1 VAFNDLATMI
11 AYFVEQQGKI
21 DQLLAETDE
30 INQGV
35 TAELVEAQDRT
46 EAAFASA
53 VALADDAFPGLDA
66 ALRQTIEARLPTMR
80 EEQTQLRADLEQL
93 IGQLEEDRAEI
104 EQKDAAESAQLATD
118 NPNLN
123 EREEILKHKLAEAE
137 AALAATEGE
146 LVKAGSGLGWLV
158 QAGRITRLRK
168 QHQAQATALYGVR
181 ERLSEVRNAWAQ
193 QRSKA
198 VETEGQLQQAWRLRT
213 AEIAKLNQE
222 LSGLNGDFEG
232 ACRRAALQEWMR
244 AQDTFGPAGAPEVDA
259 ALQEIS
265 AAKQRAAD
273 CEEGVIA
280 VSQIMGLLKG
290 VREGMERMQSSIE
303 GVKKEQDMH
312 SELSTLRIEAPPAFV
327 QFHQFWDALLE
338 TVRDEKR
345 SIEHP
350 KAFAD
355 IIDQVVATTLSNE
368 SIEAMFTLAGN
379 ALTEATKQWD

>member
-1 VAFNDLATMI
+1 
-11 AYFVEQQGKI
+11 
-21 DQLLAETDE
+21 
-30 INQGV
+30 
-35 TAELVEAQDRT
+35 
-46 EAAFASA
+46 
-53 VALADDAFPGLDA
+53 
-66 ALRQTIEARLPTMR
+66 
-80 EEQTQLRADLEQL
+80 
-93 IGQLEEDRAEI
+93 
-104 EQKDAAESAQLATD
+104 
-118 NPNLN
+118 
-123 EREEILKHKLAEAE
+123 
-137 AALAATEGE
+137 
-146 LVKAGSGLGWLV
+146 
-158 QAGRITRLRK
+158 
-168 QHQAQATALYGVR
+168 
-181 ERLSEVRNAWAQ
+181 
-193 QRSKA
+193 
-198 VETEGQLQQAWRLRT
+198 
-213 AEIAKLNQE
+213 
-222 LSGLNGDFEG
+222 
-232 ACRRAALQEWMR
+232 MR